1 MLRKTV
7 FAAMILTALPLAGA
21 SAQYVELGA
30 AARHQMM
37 VEVQNTPGAA
47 EAVRPWIS
55 DDQRVQLVATQQPQ
69 QRRRPRFSFTPP
81 RD

>member
-1 MLRKTV
+1 MRRKTV
-7 FAAMILTALPLAGA
+7 FAAVMFTALPLAGA

-37 VEVQNTPGAA
+37 VEVQTTPGAA
-47 EAVRPWIS
+47 EAARPWIS
-55 DDQRVQLVATQQPQ
+55 DEQRVQLVGTQQQ

>member
-7 FAAMILTALPLAGA
+7 FATVMLSALPMAGA

-37 VEVQNTPGAA
+37 VQVQTTPGAA
-47 EAVRPWIS
+47 EAARPWIAEE
-55 DDQRVQLVATQQPQ
+55 QRVQLVAATP
-69 QRRRPRFSFTPP
+69 RRRPRFSFTPP